1 LYEHIPADMRGRVL
15 GTITAGA
22 WLAMP
27 LGVLLG
33 GVLTEQ
39 LGVGP
44 LLVLLA
50 LAYLATTLSM
60 AILPALRG
68 MDRPVPDLAP
78 TCRGT
83 SSWSPPA
90 SRV

>member
-1 LYEHIPADMRGRVL
+1 MRGRVL

-68 MDRPVPDLAP
+68 MDRPVLDRAP
-78 TCRGT
+78 TSRGT
-83 SSWSPPA
+83 ST
-90 SRV
+90 

>member
-1 LYEHIPADMRGRVL
+1 
-15 GTITAGA
+15 
-22 WLAMP
+22 MP

-60 AILPALRG
+60 ATLPAMRG
-68 MDRPVPDLAP
+68 MNRPVPDP
-78 TCRGT
+78 TLT
-83 SSWSPPA
+83 
-90 SRV
+90 